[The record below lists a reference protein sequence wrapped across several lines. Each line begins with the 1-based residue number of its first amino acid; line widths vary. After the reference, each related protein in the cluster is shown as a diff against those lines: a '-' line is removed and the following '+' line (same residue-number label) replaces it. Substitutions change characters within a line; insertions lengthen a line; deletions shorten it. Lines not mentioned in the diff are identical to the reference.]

1 MLLSNADGKSA
12 NKNAE
17 SGDKNSLKTLQEQNV
32 EMRNK
37 SSEQETEIE
46 SNDSDWKQT
55 SAASI
60 NLSQNNSAT
69 PNTT

>member
-37 SSEQETEIE
+37 SSEQEMRLNRMIQIG
-46 SNDSDWKQT
+46 SKRQ
-55 SAASI
+55 
-60 NLSQNNSAT
+60 QHQ
-69 PNTT
+69 